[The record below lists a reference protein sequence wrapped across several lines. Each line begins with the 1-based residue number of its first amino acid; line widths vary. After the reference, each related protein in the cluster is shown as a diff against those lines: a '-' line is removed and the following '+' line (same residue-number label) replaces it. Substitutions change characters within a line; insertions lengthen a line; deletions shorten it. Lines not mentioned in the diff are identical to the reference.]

1 MTAPRPAAW
10 LFLLAISC
18 AGGSASKPADSAS
31 AEGDSAEASAD
42 ESQDET
48 ASADAEDGP
57 SESSPRRQSCD
68 DGTCS
73 PCGAGFCLTG
83 WYCDETAKGGPS
95 CGWLRECPEK
105 ASCACLNRVFSGCS
119 CEEKGGGVHLT
130 CG

>member
-1 MTAPRPAAW
+1 

-18 AGGSASKPADSAS
+18 GGGGGSKPAESAS
-31 AEGDSAEASAD
+31 GSEEGDTRGS
-42 ESQDET
+42 
-48 ASADAEDGP
+48 AEDGD
-57 SESSPRRQSCD
+57 EGGAEAEEAATAAPRRMSCD

-73 PCGAGFCLTG
+73 PCGEGFCLAG

-105 ASCACLNRVFSGCS
+105 ASCACLNRVFSTCS
-119 CEEKGGGVHLT
+119 CEEKTGGVHLT